1 MAAAGLY
8 VQFTGL
14 PERTILPEPPIAVST
29 EIQPVAVPAR
39 GVEESVVALAESS
52 NIPLQM
58 PTDKVLED
66 LEAEVL
72 KSARVLPPSI
82 DSAVAVKSNPAAPI
96 QAISTFDTVEPGQRI
111 FAIGKP
117 VAFRVA
123 TALDC
128 YVLLFNED
136 SDGNLSLLFPNPYE
150 IDSLAKPDHE
160 FRIPKLNGGYSFHAQ
175 GPAGPSDWKLF
186 AVSQGED
193 TAGKLAS
200 LSDAMGNFSS
210 GDSLEELFSSLEI
223 VSLGSSEINVEIV
236 E

>member
-1 MAAAGLY
+1 
-8 VQFTGL
+8 
-14 PERTILPEPPIAVST
+14 
-29 EIQPVAVPAR
+29 
-39 GVEESVVALAESS
+39 
-52 NIPLQM
+52 
-58 PTDKVLED
+58 VLED

-72 KSARVLPPSI
+72 ESVRVLPPAI
-82 DSAVAVKSNPAAPI
+82 DSNFAVKSNPAAPI
-96 QAISTFDTVEPGQRI
+96 RAISTFDTVEPGQRI
-111 FAIGKP
+111 FAVGNP

-128 YVLLFNED
+128 YVLLFNKD
-136 SDGNLSLLFPNPYE
+136 SDGKLRLLFPNPYE
-150 IDSLAKPDHE
+150 IDSLARPDHE

-186 AVSQGED
+186 AVSQGEG

-200 LSDAMGNFSS
+200 LSDEMGNFSS
-210 GDSLEELFSSLEI
+210 GDSLEELFNSLEI